1 MKKYLFVCQ
10 HNFIR
15 SRYGAEFFR
24 GFLRGENIE
33 GKVYSAGIG
42 LVSILFGRRVNK
54 RLLAKMDWVFV
65 MEKYMKNY
73 LIKKFK
79 TNEKKIVVL
88 NIKDIYGP
96 GKSKDVDD
104 FDKLLEKKNFGKYL

>member
-1 MKKYLFVCQ
+1 MKYYLFICQ

-15 SRYGAEFFR
+15 SRYGAEF
-24 GFLRGENIE
+24 LRGVLKGEKKE

-42 LVSILFGRRVNK
+42 LISMFLGRRINK
-54 RLLAKMDWVFV
+54 RLLTKMDWIFV
-65 MEKYMKNY
+65 MEKYMKDY
-73 LIKKFK
+73 LIDKF
-79 TNEKKIVVL
+79 NIDEKKIVVL

-104 FDKLLEKKNFGKYL
+104 LDKLLENKNFEKYL

>member
-1 MKKYLFVCQ
+1 MKKYIFICQ

-24 GFLRGENIE
+24 GLLRGEKIE
-33 GKVYSAGIG
+33 GKVYSAGLGFI
-42 LVSILFGRRVNK
+42 SIFFGRRVSK
-54 RLLAKMDWVFV
+54 RLLSKMDWVFV
-65 MEKYMKNY
+65 MEKYMKDY

-79 TNEKKIVVL
+79 FDKNKIIVL

-104 FDKLLEKKNFGKYL
+104 LDKILENKHFERYL

>member
-1 MKKYLFVCQ
+1 MKKYLFICQ

-24 GFLRGENIE
+24 GFLKGENRE
-33 GKVYSAGIG
+33 GKVYSAGLGFI
-42 LVSILFGRRVNK
+42 SIFLGRRVSK
-54 RLLAKMDWVFV
+54 RLLTKMDWIFV
-65 MEKYMKNY
+65 MEKYMKEN
-73 LIKKFK
+73 LMRKFN
-79 TNEKKIVVL
+79 TEGKKIVIL

-104 FDKLLEKKNFGKYL
+104 LDKLLENKNFGKYL

>member
-1 MKKYLFVCQ
+1 MKKYIFICQ

-15 SRYGAEFFR
+15 SRYVAEFFR

-33 GKVYSAGIG
+33 GKVYSAGLGFI
-42 LVSILFGRRVNK
+42 SIFFGRRVSS
-54 RLLAKMDWVFV
+54 RLLRKMDWIFV
-65 MEKYMKNY
+65 MEPYMKDE
-73 LIKKFK
+73 LIRKFK
-79 TNEKKIVVL
+79 TDEKKIVVL

-104 FDKLLEKKNFGKYL
+104 LDKLFENKNFCRYL

>member
-1 MKKYLFVCQ
+1 MKKYLFICQ

-24 GFLRGENIE
+24 GFLKGENKE
-33 GKVYSAGIG
+33 GKVYSAGLG
-42 LVSILFGRRVNK
+42 WSSLFFGRRVSK
-54 RLLAKMDWVFV
+54 RLLGKMNWIFV
-65 MEKYMKNY
+65 MENYMKEK
-73 LIKKFK
+73 LIRKFK
-79 TNEKKIVVL
+79 IDEKKIVVL

-104 FDKLLEKKNFGKYL
+104 LDKLLENKNFERYL

>member
-1 MKKYLFVCQ
+1 MKKYIFICQ

-24 GFLRGENIE
+24 GILKGENKE
-33 GKVYSAGIG
+33 GKVYSAGLGVIS
-42 LVSILFGRRVNK
+42 VFFGRRVTK
-54 RLLAKMDWVFV
+54 RLLYKMNWIFV
-65 MEKYMKNY
+65 MEKYMKEE
-73 LIKKFK
+73 LIKRFK
-79 TNEKKIVVL
+79 VDGNKIIVL

-104 FDKLLEKKNFGKYL
+104 LDKILENKNFEKYM

>member
-1 MKKYLFVCQ
+1 MKKYIFICQ

-24 GFLRGENIE
+24 GFLKGENKE
-33 GKVYSAGIG
+33 GKVYSAGLG
-42 LVSILFGRRVNK
+42 LVSILFGRRVNR
-54 RLLAKMDWVFV
+54 RLLHKMDWIFV
-65 MEKYMKNY
+65 MEKYMKDELLN
-73 LIKKFK
+73 KFK
-79 TNEKKIVVL
+79 IDEKKIVVL

-104 FDKLLEKKNFGKYL
+104 FDKLLENKNFGKYV

>member
-1 MKKYLFVCQ
+1 MKKYIFICQ

-24 GFLRGENIE
+24 GFLKGENKE
-33 GKVYSAGIG
+33 GKVYSAGLG
-42 LVSILFGRRVNK
+42 LVSILFGRRVNR
-54 RLLAKMDWVFV
+54 RLLHKMDWIFV
-65 MEKYMKNY
+65 MEKYMKDEI
-73 LIKKFK
+73 IKKFK
-79 TNEKKIVVL
+79 TDEKKIVVL

-104 FDKLLEKKNFGKYL
+104 FDKLLENKNFVKYI